1 MRRLVL
7 LVASVAGFGCL
18 VWAADE
24 AKELDSAAQVLQST
38 VSSNQIPA
46 SLLDQAKCIA
56 VIPRHAKGDKQV
68 NGVVS
73 CRTASGWSAPA
84 FISMSGE
91 SVHSDAEHRDLLLL
105 LNSQGAGELKNGHW
119 DLGVSASAPGPSGGY
134 GVTAGSSWKAPVLS
148 YSNSDEAFAGA
159 DVGGSTIG
167 ADKNAIHN
175 TYGESATFQGVMD
188 GQVQPPAAAEQFM
201 SALPK

>member
-7 LVASVAGFGCL
+7 LVASVASFSGL
-18 VWAADE
+18 ASAADE

-38 VSSNQIPA
+38 VSSQQISV

-56 VIPRHAKGDKQV
+56 VIPRQGGKHV
-68 NGVVS
+68 HGVVS

-91 SVHSDAEHRDLLLL
+91 SAHSEAEHQDLVLL
-105 LNSQGAGELKNGHW
+105 LNSQGADELKNGHW
-119 DLGVSASAPGPSGGY
+119 DLGASASAPGPSGGNEA
-134 GVTAGSSWKAPVLS
+134 TAGSSWKAPILS
-148 YSNSDEAFAGA
+148 YSNSNEAFAGA
-159 DVGGSTIG
+159 DVSGSTIA
-167 ADKNAIHN
+167 ADKDAIRN